1 MAGCNDARD
10 GQVVKIMK
18 VVGVQRFGG
27 PEALEVVE
35 VDDPHPA
42 AGEIR
47 IRVHAATVN
56 PTDTLFRSGVTS
68 AEAMRDRP
76 PPYVPGMDVA
86 GVVDEVGEGARQAV
100 GDDVMAITLPRSPL
114 GGGYAERVI
123 VPTDSATAMPI
134 GADYAEASTLPMN
147 GMTAQRTLDLLAL
160 EPGSTLAVTGAAGA
174 YGGYMVQLAKARG
187 LRVVADSSPEDEP
200 LVRRLGADV
209 IVARGDGVAL
219 RIRQAV
225 PDGVD
230 AVADGAVIG
239 ACLLPAI
246 RDGGA
251 LAAVRGFEGDTERGI
266 AVHQIWV
273 SEYAQEWDKLDEL
286 RRLAA
291 NGAVT
296 LRVAHTYPPE
306 RAADAHRAM
315 EAGGIRGRLVIRF
328 E

>member
-1 MAGCNDARD
+1 
-10 GQVVKIMK
+10 MK
-18 VVGVQRFGG
+18 AVGVQRFGG
-27 PEALEVVE
+27 PEALEVVDL
-35 VDDPHPA
+35 DDPHPA

-56 PTDTLFRSGVTS
+56 PTDTLFRAGVTS
-68 AEAMRDRP
+68 AALRDRR

-86 GVVDEVGEGARQAV
+86 GVVDEVGEGARQSV
-100 GDDVMAITLPRSPL
+100 GDDVMAITLPRSSL

-134 GADYAEASTLPMN
+134 GASYAEASTLPMN
-147 GMTAQRTLDLLAL
+147 GLTAQLTLDLLAL
-160 EPGSTLAVTGAAGA
+160 EPGRTLAVTGAAGA

-200 LVRRLGADV
+200 LVRRLGADM

-219 RIRQAV
+219 RIRQVV

-239 ACLLPAI
+239 ASVLPAI

-251 LAAVRGFEGDTERGI
+251 LAVVRGYEGETERGI
-266 AVHQIWV
+266 TVHPVWV
-273 SEYAQEWDKLDEL
+273 SEYAREWDKLDEL
-286 RRLAA
+286 RRLAGT
-291 NGAVT
+291 GAVT

-306 RAADAHRAM
+306 HATEAHRAL
-315 EAGGIRGRLVIRF
+315 EAGGIRGRLVIMF